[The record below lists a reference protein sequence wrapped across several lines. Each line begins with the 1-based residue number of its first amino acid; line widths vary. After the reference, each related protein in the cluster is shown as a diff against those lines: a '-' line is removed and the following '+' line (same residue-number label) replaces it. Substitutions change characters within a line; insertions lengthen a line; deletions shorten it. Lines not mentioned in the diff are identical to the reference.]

1 MKKLSKWIGNIP
13 FYFVLNP
20 VFGGITDDKANNFEN
35 TTKRQTPKMMF
46 VYVLE
51 LCIEYSMIKC
61 YNNYCIGRY
70 TQGMAQSIYLNR
82 KGSIGDGKYRCFNFS
97 C

>member
-1 MKKLSKWIGNIP
+1 MVKWIANIP

-35 TTKRQTPKMMF
+35 TTKRQTPKMTF
-46 VYVLE
+46 VYFLE

-61 YNNYCIGRY
+61 YNNYCIGCY
-70 TQGMAQSIYLNR
+70 IQGMDLIHLL
-82 KGSIGDGKYRCFNFS
+82 KKEGKSR
-97 C
+97 

>member
-1 MKKLSKWIGNIP
+1 MTLACLNIKKMVKWIANIP

-35 TTKRQTPKMMF
+35 TTKRQTPKMTF

-51 LCIEYSMIKC
+51 LCIVFFIAYSMVKC
-61 YNNYCIGRY
+61 YNNNCIGRY
-70 TQGMAQSIYLNR
+70 TRGMDPIHLL
-82 KGSIGDGKYRCFNFS
+82 K
-97 C
+97 